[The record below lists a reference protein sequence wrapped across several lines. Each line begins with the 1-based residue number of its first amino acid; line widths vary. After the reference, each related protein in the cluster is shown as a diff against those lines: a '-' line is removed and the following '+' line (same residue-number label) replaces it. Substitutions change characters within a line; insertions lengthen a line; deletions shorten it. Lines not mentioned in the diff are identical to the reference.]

1 MECANNEFR
10 CADGQCIDLPWR
22 CDDDVDCDDGS
33 DEQNCSKCSVWCIK
47 MFMKRKFLLHY
58 VKELLKL

>member
-22 CDDDVDCDDGS
+22 CDHDVDCDDGS

-47 MFMKRKFLLHY
+47 VSMKL
-58 VKELLKL
+58 